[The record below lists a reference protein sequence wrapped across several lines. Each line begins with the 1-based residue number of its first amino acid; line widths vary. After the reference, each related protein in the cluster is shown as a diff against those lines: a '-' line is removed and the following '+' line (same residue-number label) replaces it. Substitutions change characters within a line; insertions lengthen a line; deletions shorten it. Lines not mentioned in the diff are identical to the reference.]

1 MDVYVCKMKTKSLLL
16 LSLALCVSIQIQ
28 AQNNTVS
35 AGADAEGSN
44 GSVSYSIGQVVYTSA
59 TGING
64 SINQGVQQPYDYDV
78 ITGIEHTEI
87 ELNLYPNPTLGQ
99 VNLSIADSRTQEYSL
114 SLFDATGRLIM
125 QNSQLNGLNRFSME
139 SYAAG
144 AYTLSVFK
152 KEELVKSFRI
162 IRNY

>member
-1 MDVYVCKMKTKSLLL
+1 MKTKSLLI
-16 LSLALCVSIQIQ
+16 LSFAFCATIQIQ

-44 GSVSYSIGQVVYTSA
+44 GSVSYSLGQVVYTSA

-99 VNLSIADSRTQEYSL
+99 VNLTIADSRTQDYSL
-114 SLFDATGRLIM
+114 SLFDATGRLII
-125 QNSQLNGLNRFSME
+125 QNSQLNGLNSFSME

-144 AYTLSVFK
+144 VYTLSVFK

>member
-1 MDVYVCKMKTKSLLL
+1 MKTKSLLI
-16 LSLALCVSIQIQ
+16 LSIAFCATIQIQ

-35 AGADAEGSN
+35 AGADAEGFN
-44 GSVSYSIGQVVYTSA
+44 GSISYSIGQVVYTSA

-114 SLFDATGRLIM
+114 SLYDATGRLIM
-125 QNSQLNGLNRFSME
+125 QNSQLNDLNSFSME
-139 SYAAG
+139 SYDAG
-144 AYTLSVFK
+144 AYTLSVYK
-152 KEELVKSFRI
+152 KDELIKSFRI

>member
-1 MDVYVCKMKTKSLLL
+1 MKTKSLLI
-16 LSLALCVSIQIQ
+16 LSFAFCATIQIQ

-59 TGING
+59 SGING

-99 VNLSIADSRTQEYSL
+99 VNLTIADSRTQEYSL
-114 SLFDATGRLIM
+114 SLFDASGRLIM
-125 QNSQLNGLNRFSME
+125 QNSQLNGLNSFSME

>member
-1 MDVYVCKMKTKSLLL
+1 LLC
-16 LSLALCVSIQIQ
+16 ATIQIQ

-44 GSVSYSIGQVVYTSA
+44 GSISYSIGQVVYTSA

-87 ELNLYPNPTLGQ
+87 ELALYPNPTLGQ
-99 VNLSIADSRTQEYSL
+99 INLTIADSRTQEYSL
-114 SLFDATGRLIM
+114 SLFDATGRLLM
-125 QNSQLNGLNRFSME
+125 QTSKLNELNSFSME

-152 KEELVKSFRI
+152 NEELVKSFRI

>member
-1 MDVYVCKMKTKSLLL
+1 MKTKSLLI
-16 LSLALCVSIQIQ
+16 LSFAFCATIQIQ

-35 AGADAEGSN
+35 AGADTEGSN

-99 VNLSIADSRTQEYSL
+99 VNLTIADSRTQEYSL

-125 QNSQLNGLNRFSME
+125 QNSQLNGLNSFSME

>member
-1 MDVYVCKMKTKSLLL
+1 MKIKSLLI
-16 LSLALCVSIQIQ
+16 LSIAFCATIQIQ

-44 GSVSYSIGQVVYTSA
+44 GSISYSIGQVVYTST

-78 ITGIEHTEI
+78 ITGIEHSEI
-87 ELNLYPNPTLGQ
+87 ELTLYPNPTLGQ
-99 VNLSIADSRTQEYSL
+99 VNLTIADFRTKEYSL
-114 SLFDATGRLIM
+114 SLFDAKGRLLM
-125 QNSQLNGLNRFSME
+125 QTSKLNELNSFSME

-144 AYTLSVFK
+144 AYTLSVCK
-152 KEELVKSFRI
+152 KDELIKSFRI